1 MHKKPSGFLPPSLE
15 LVSPHSQPFLP
26 CKRSKKQ
33 RRSTETS
40 LHPHHN
46 YYSPNLL
53 VYSLVMTRFTF
64 ALILV
69 FLALTVAP
77 AILAAPISVRR
88 NIGFHKAPSGS
99 ESNVVIPELTLFEKM
114 HLFSDDLTTTSS
126 MVPQLKDG
134 DYTVKALKKFAEK
147 FGKFNT
153 EKLEP
158 ALKAN
163 EKNWSCRGSEDAAGV
178 H

>member
-1 MHKKPSGFLPPSLE
+1 
-15 LVSPHSQPFLP
+15 
-26 CKRSKKQ
+26 
-33 RRSTETS
+33 
-40 LHPHHN
+40 
-46 YYSPNLL
+46 
-53 VYSLVMTRFTF
+53 MTRFTF

-134 DYTVKALKKFAEK
+134 DYTVKALKKFAEE

-163 EKNWSCRGSEDAAGV
+163 DEKKAHELLLTFCASHKRDLNQARLYAAKLDHACQVQYGWLYDKCV
-178 H
+178 ALQSGQWDGTKKSG